1 MATPKETIRLI
12 PPWWARMPG
21 IASILLDGI
30 VGADIRD
37 SGEKHA
43 LEQMRALHPQLKTT
57 AVQKKLAQRSPDGSP
72 LWMTLEFW
80 LDEIDS
86 VLLEGIFSGRAGQT
100 EAIERLCRTWGKLNR
115 RELDNRMEEL
125 ATQGLPRFLQDDFW
139 QEELDAVLLDGITA
153 DGHRVRRAVDKVLRL
168 NPDLRI
174 EVIWA
179 RVRRLRKQRGKDG
192 RRGFPFPW
200 TSELD
205 QQLLTRCAAAGL
217 GIAVSE
223 VQQTTGWPRSAIL
236 RRAHKLGVVVQE
248 LPERRE
254 WTAADKNFLVQS
266 IRHVPVKAIARELD
280 RTENSVWCK
289 IWEEGLR
296 ARYEEDYSQRELCRT
311 LHVRPPT
318 VRRWVE
324 SEWLKIGR
332 NGRIKDRSLV
342 PFLREHAD
350 ELDWEQV
357 DRDWVR
363 QVAGSEDENGDAGSR
378 TNQSAPEPIGAT
390 EQDPVAASAAR
401 ASSGRGIPA
410 NTLAPDRDEDHEP
423 QSSLVRAA
431 SPQSSQN

>member
-1 MATPKETIRLI
+1 MATSRETMSLS
-12 PPWWARMPG
+12 PPWWARVPG

-30 VGADIRD
+30 VGGDVAD
-37 SGEKHA
+37 SGRKRA
-43 LEQMRALHPQLKTT
+43 LERIRALHPQLKTN
-57 AVQKKLAQRSPDGSP
+57 ALQKKLAPGSPDGSP
-72 LWMTLEFW
+72 CWITVEFW

-100 EAIERLCRTWGKLNR
+100 EAIKRLCTTWGKLNSK
-115 RELDNRMEEL
+115 ELGYRMEEL
-125 ATQGLPRFLQDDFW
+125 ATQGLPPFLQDDFW
-139 QEELDAVLLDGITA
+139 QEDLDALLLDGIAAGGQRT
-153 DGHRVRRAVDKVLRL
+153 RRAVDKVLRL
-168 NPDLRI
+168 KPDLRI

-205 QQLLTRCAAAGL
+205 QQLLMRCAEAGL
-217 GIAVSE
+217 GIGVSE
-223 VQQTTGWPRSAIL
+223 LQQRTGWPRSAIL
-236 RRAHKLGVVVQE
+236 RRAHKLGIEVQE

-266 IRHVPVKAIARELD
+266 IRHVPVTVIARELD

-296 ARYEEDYSQRELCRT
+296 ARYEEDYSQRELCRR

-318 VRRWVE
+318 IRRWIE
-324 SEWLKIGR
+324 SEWLKLGR

-350 ELDWEQV
+350 ELDWERV
-357 DRDWVR
+357 DRAWVR
-363 QVAGSEDENGDAGSR
+363 QVAGSEDENGEAGSATKQRAPAQPDAIELDPEAELADLASNGHR
-378 TNQSAPEPIGAT
+378 TL
-390 EQDPVAASAAR
+390 
-401 ASSGRGIPA
+401 A
-410 NTLAPDRDEDHEP
+410 NTLVCDLDEGPEP
-423 QSSLVRAA
+423 QSNLARAA
-431 SPQSSQN
+431 SPQSSQS